1 MKSNLERYSSICKCN
16 IPFYFPHVYLVIT
29 HSAST
34 CAPVSEKW
42 GSCLSSSIM
51 TSLLTAQLSFL
62 LWPVMPGP
70 HRFPLVTGK
79 AWDHSDNGHSAF
91 FHSVYNFAV
100 QVLSR
105 MGFSGQWTFK
115 AVGKH
120 NLHGIQEKREV
131 QTSLSQLYTEFKM
144 FIIFSFSDSDTSTK
158 SMRYPRGWH
167 N

>member
-1 MKSNLERYSSICKCN
+1 MQ
-16 IPFYFPHVYLVIT
+16 H
-29 HSAST
+29 
-34 CAPVSEKW
+34 
-42 GSCLSSSIM
+42 
-51 TSLLTAQLSFL
+51 SLLLPSCVFGYYTLSINMCTSEWKMRLLFAQQHHNLSPDCTTIPP
-62 LWPVMPGP
+62 PVTC
-70 HRFPLVTGK
+70 HARATQVSLSTGK
-79 AWDHSDNGHSAF
+79 AWDNSDNGHSAF

-105 MGFSGQWTFK
+105 MGFSSQETFK

-120 NLHGIQEKREV
+120 NLHGIQEKQEV

-158 SMRYPRGWH
+158 SMRYPRGWR